1 MLCIRKGII
10 RTDQNA
16 QGHYEKLMERRWGVT
31 YGVVTLTGKIREAEK
46 KRGEVSDWGVAFLC
60 G

>member
-1 MLCIRKGII
+1 MLK
-10 RTDQNA
+10 NA
-16 QGHYEKLMERRWGVT
+16 QGHYEELMERRWGVT
-31 YGVVTLTGKIREAEK
+31 YGVVSLTGKIREAEK